1 MKKPINIFT
10 TLLVLGIVVCLN
22 IKDSSAHSIS
32 PMIQDVRI
40 ATGQRVFASVT
51 FTNDDN
57 KEIEVELGAYAYNSK
72 TEDIVDDK
80 RQIFLKLDTDT
91 ITVKPKQSA
100 EIKYEIYPIENLE
113 TGTYT
118 NVITLTP
125 VNQSEDISLTNSIAQ
140 LVVLHLTT
148 PENDVK
154 GITTTN
160 YKVSLDVVDKGI
172 PFIKPA
178 VLKYSI
184 QNSSNFIIQPDG
196 TIRVFNSKSK
206 TEPKSF
212 AINPES
218 RKLYPGESI
227 EEMIEI
233 KDFKLVDLIFNRSVV
248 GHFYNGL
255 DSQPQDIT
263 TSINSYK
270 VELLFGLIVI
280 VGIFVLIKSVAAD
293 NRGKLKKS

>member
-1 MKKPINIFT
+1 MKKSINIFT

-227 EEMIEI
+227 EKMIEV

-270 VELLFGLIVI
+270 IELLFGLIVI
-280 VGIFVLIKSVAAD
+280 VGIFVLIKSVVAD

>member
-57 KEIEVELGAYAYNSK
+57 REIEVELGAYAYNSK

-212 AINPES
+212 AINPEY

-227 EEMIEI
+227 EKMIEI
-233 KDFKLVDLIFNRSVV
+233 KDFKLADLIFNRNVV

>member
-1 MKKPINIFT
+1 MKKSINIFT

-172 PFIKPA
+172 PFIKPTI
-178 VLKYSI
+178 LKYTI

-270 VELLFGLIVI
+270 IELLFGLIVI

>member
-32 PMIQDVRI
+32 PITQDVRI
-40 ATGQRVFASVT
+40 ATGQRAFASVT

-100 EIKYEIYPIENLE
+100 EIRYEIYPIENLE

-118 NVITLTP
+118 NIVTLTP

-196 TIRVFNSKSK
+196 TIRVFNIKSK

-227 EEMIEI
+227 EKIIEI
-233 KDFKLVDLIFNRSVV
+233 RDFKLADLIFNRNVV